1 MGKSVA
7 RVKPGFLNKL
17 LERLARLGTE
27 DLQRHLVDLAQDKGF
42 FETIFNS
49 LQEGVLVLDLAGRIS
64 FLNPAASQLFGLEL
78 ETSIGRSLEERL
90 PGVGE
95 ELRMQGSRNV
105 TRDIEIFYPQHR
117 IVNFYGVPLRIERP
131 PTDESGGAAIEELV
145 GHAIILRDITETLR
159 KSHETIESERLS
171 ALTLLAA
178 GVAHELGNPLN
189 SLHIHLQL
197 IERRVRRLA
206 KGERERLLAPVT
218 VARDEIKRLDLIV
231 SQFLNALRPSCLA
244 LERENL
250 NDIVAESVS
259 FLSAE
264 TRGKKIAII
273 QKLRSDLPLIPLD
286 RTQIK
291 QAFYNILKNSFQALR
306 DGGSI
311 TVRTDQVEDDLVV
324 EFSDTGAGIDA
335 EHMGRIFEPY
345 FTTKKA
351 GSGLGLLIV
360 RRIVRE
366 HGGDIALESASGE
379 GTTVRLRFPTGEKR
393 VRFLEGGPS
402 MAGEA
407 TIPNQSDGERDTKA
421 VEKSDSDPGQGV
433 GKKI

>member
-1 MGKSVA
+1 M
-7 RVKPGFLNKL
+7 NKL
-17 LERLARLGTE
+17 LERLGRLGTE
-27 DLQRHLVDLAQDKGF
+27 DLQRHLVGLAQDKGF

-49 LQEGVLVLDLAGRIS
+49 LQEGVLVLDPAGRIS

-78 ETSIGRSLEERL
+78 ETSVGRSIEERL
-90 PGVGE
+90 PGVGA
-95 ELRMQGSRNV
+95 ELRMEGGRNV

-117 IVNFYGVPLRIERP
+117 ILNFYGVPLRIERSHS
-131 PTDESGGAAIEELV
+131 DEPGGAAIEELV
-145 GHAIILRDITETLR
+145 GHAIILRDITESLR

-197 IERRVRRLA
+197 IERRARRLPE
-206 KGERERLLAPVT
+206 GERERLLAPVT

-231 SQFLNALRPSCLA
+231 TQFLNAIRPSRLT
-244 LERENL
+244 LERQNL
-250 NDIVAESVS
+250 NDIVAESIS

-264 TRGKKIAII
+264 IRGKKIAIT

-291 QAFYNILKNSFQALR
+291 QAFYNILKNSFQALK

-311 TVRTDQVEDDLVV
+311 TVRTDLVEDDVVV
-324 EFSDTGAGIDA
+324 EFIDTGEGIDA
-335 EHMGRIFEPY
+335 AHMGRIFEPY

-366 HGGDIALESASGE
+366 HGGDIALESAAGE
-379 GTTVRLRFPTGEKR
+379 GTTVRLRFPTGERR

-402 MAGEA
+402 MAAGA
-407 TIPNQSDGERDTKA
+407 DTSIPKPAERDQ
-421 VEKSDSDPGQGV
+421 E
-433 GKKI
+433 